1 MKAYH
6 GRFYDLYFTGLEGD
20 VDFYVEEALEAGAP
34 VLELGCGTGRILVPS
49 ALAGVRIT
57 GLDLAAELLQSTRQ
71 KLAAADPGVEQN
83 ATLIQGDMAAFAL
96 DQSFGLVTIPYRTF
110 QHLLHPV
117 DQQQALECI
126 GKHLKK
132 DGLLVFNT
140 FDPLGDMASAGFAR
154 GLQKDTDFIDP
165 VTGNRI
171 LVWFCRDYDPQIQLL
186 EQELIYEEVDKRGQ
200 TVSRT
205 CGQLVLRYTFSWEMQ
220 YLLERC
226 GFVLEA
232 LYGDFQGG
240 AFPGYGEQIW
250 VARKLG

>member
-49 ALAGVRIT
+49 ALAGVRIP
-57 GLDLAAELLQSTRQ
+57 GLDLAAEL
-71 KLAAADPGVEQN
+71 
-83 ATLIQGDMAAFAL
+83 
-96 DQSFGLVTIPYRTF
+96 
-110 QHLLHPV
+110 
-117 DQQQALECI
+117 LECI